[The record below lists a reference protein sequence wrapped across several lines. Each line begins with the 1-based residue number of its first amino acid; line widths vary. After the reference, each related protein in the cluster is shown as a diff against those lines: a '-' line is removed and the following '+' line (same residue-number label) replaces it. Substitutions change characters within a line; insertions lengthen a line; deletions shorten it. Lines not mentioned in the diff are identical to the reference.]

1 MEETLNSSTLISEDI
16 ENEEELTSEENVQ
29 DEVEETTVDETS
41 NEGVENEAEEQ
52 PEGKFYTDE
61 EFNQKVNEI
70 ADRRVARKMRKLERE
85 LEKYKDTE
93 NVLKSQLGGE
103 NIDEV
108 NTNLRKLYENEGVS
122 LPNRY
127 VSEDKDYI
135 EYQAT
140 RDSEDFISEGYNAM
154 RDEANRLA
162 NIGYDNL
169 NSKDKIV
176 FTKLCEALD
185 RKDDEKILKGLNV
198 DTKILDDKDFIEY
211 REQFN
216 RTVPISKIYEMYSG
230 IKETKINTPGSLSNN
245 SKVESE
251 YFTDEEIANLTME
264 DLDDPVIW
272 EKVRKSQTRKK

>member
-1 MEETLNSSTLISEDI
+1 MEELNSSTLISEDI

-29 DEVEETTVDETS
+29 EEVEETTEEETKES
-41 NEGVENEAEEQ
+41 EETVEQ

-70 ADRRVARKMRKLERE
+70 ADRRVARKMRKYERE

-127 VSEDKDYI
+127 VSEDRDYI
-135 EYQAT
+135 EFQAT

-216 RTVPISKIYEMYSG
+216 RNVPISKIYEMYSG
-230 IKETKINTPGSLSNN
+230 IHETKINTPGSLSNN
-245 SKVESE
+245 TKVESE

-272 EKVRKSQTRKK
+272 EKVRRSQTRKK

>member
-1 MEETLNSSTLISEDI
+1 MEELNSSTLISEDI

-29 DEVEETTVDETS
+29 EEVEETTEETK
-41 NEGVENEAEEQ
+41 EETEVEEQ

-70 ADRRVARKMRKLERE
+70 ADRRVARKMRKFERE

-103 NIDEV
+103 NIEEV

-127 VSEDKDYI
+127 VSEDRDYI
-135 EYQAT
+135 EFQAT

-216 RTVPISKIYEMYSG
+216 RNVPISKIYEMYSG
-230 IKETKINTPGSLSNN
+230 IHETKINTPGSLSNN
-245 SKVESE
+245 TKVESE

-272 EKVRKSQTRKK
+272 EKVRRSQTRKK

>member
-1 MEETLNSSTLISEDI
+1 MEELNSSTLISEDI

-29 DEVEETTVDETS
+29 EEVEETTEEEIKEET
-41 NEGVENEAEEQ
+41 EVEEQ

-103 NIDEV
+103 NIEEV

-127 VSEDKDYI
+127 VSEDRDYI
-135 EYQAT
+135 EFQAT

-216 RTVPISKIYEMYSG
+216 RNVPISKIYEMYSG
-230 IKETKINTPGSLSNN
+230 IHETKINTPGSLSNN
-245 SKVESE
+245 TKVESE

-272 EKVRKSQTRKK
+272 EKVRRSQTRKK

>member
-1 MEETLNSSTLISEDI
+1 MENSSTLISEDI

-29 DEVEETTVDETS
+29 EEVEETSVEETS
-41 NEGVENEAEEQ
+41 QDSGVEIKEEEEPQ
-52 PEGKFYTDE
+52 GKFYTDD
-61 EFNQKVNEI
+61 EFNSAVNEI
-70 ADRRVARKMRKLERE
+70 VERRVARKMRKMERE
-85 LEKYKDTE
+85 LDKYKDTE

-103 NIDEV
+103 NIDEI
-108 NTNLRKLYENEGVS
+108 NTNLRKLYENEGVA
-122 LPNRY
+122 LPNKY

-135 EYQAT
+135 EYQAI
-140 RDSEDFISEGYNAM
+140 RDSEDIISEGYDTM
-154 RDEANRLA
+154 KDEANRLA

-169 NSKDKIV
+169 YSKDKIV

-198 DTKILDDKDFIEY
+198 DANILDDKDFIEY
-211 REQFN
+211 RSQFN
-216 RTVPISKIYEMYSG
+216 RNVPISKIYEMYSG

-245 SKVESE
+245 TKVESE
-251 YFTDEEIANLTME
+251 FFTDEEIANLSME

>member
-1 MEETLNSSTLISEDI
+1 MEELNSSTLISEDI

-29 DEVEETTVDETS
+29 EEVEETTEEETK
-41 NEGVENEAEEQ
+41 EETEVEEQ

-103 NIDEV
+103 NIEEV

-127 VSEDKDYI
+127 VSEDRDYI
-135 EYQAT
+135 EFQAT

-216 RTVPISKIYEMYSG
+216 RNVPISKIYEMYSG
-230 IKETKINTPGSLSNN
+230 IHETKINTPGSLSNN
-245 SKVESE
+245 TKVESE

-272 EKVRKSQTRKK
+272 EKVRRSQTRKK